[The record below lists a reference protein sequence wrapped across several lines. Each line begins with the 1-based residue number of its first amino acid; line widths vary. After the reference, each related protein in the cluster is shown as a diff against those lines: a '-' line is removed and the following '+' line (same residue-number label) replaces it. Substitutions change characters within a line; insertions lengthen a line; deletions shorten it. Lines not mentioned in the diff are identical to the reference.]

1 MHPEDRL
8 KLLESLSLAEREALE
23 GVLLYKSSKEIGRS
37 IGKSPKT
44 IDQRLDRA
52 RIKLSADNRY
62 DAARRYSELQSTW
75 EGLPCG
81 PSPIPKAVTPPP
93 QPRGVPEDAV
103 YAMSDAIT
111 FASDSPWHAAPRRD
125 VPKVWDQDLGTGVRI
140 ALILAGGVAVLVLI
154 LLGLGVAAGLKDLIR
169 GG

>member
-1 MHPEDRL
+1 MHAEDPL

-23 GVLLYKSSKEIGRS
+23 GVLRYKSSKEIGRS

-52 RIKLSADNRY
+52 RTKLNADNRY
-62 DAARRYSELQSTW
+62 DAARRYSELQTIW
-75 EGLPCG
+75 ESLPCES
-81 PSPIPKAVTPPP
+81 SPIPKTQETPP
-93 QPRGVPEDAV
+93 QPTRVPADAV
-103 YAMSDAIT
+103 YAMSDAMT
-111 FASDSPWHAAPRRD
+111 FASDHPWSAAPRRN
-125 VPKVWDQDLGTGVRI
+125 VPKVWDQDFGTGVRI